1 MYIVAMNQQ
10 LEELRQ
16 TLLKKSSVKQLAYR
30 KTRDNFNLLRE
41 LASQTAHELSQL
53 VSAEDP
59 NVEVKFYEKS
69 EFEFHLKFSGDTLV
83 FMMHTNVFDFESSHF
98 LHQLPYVQQNPL
110 REFCGMI
117 QIYNFLADSLK
128 YNRESDLGY
137 LVGRIFINSEEHLFV
152 EGKRPLS
159 FLYSDFSTC
168 MASKELFSNLI
179 TESMK
184 FCLNFDLQAPPV
196 EAVSLL
202 SVEQKNFMSFSS
214 GIPTA
219 KRLGFRMEK
228 ED

>member
-1 MYIVAMNQQ
+1 MGMNKN
-10 LEELRQ
+10 LEELRA
-16 TLLKKSSVKQLAYR
+16 TLLQKSSVKQLAYR
-30 KTRDNFNLLRE
+30 KTRDSFLSLKKR
-41 LASQTAHELSQL
+41 AADIAHELSKM
-53 VSAEDP
+53 VSSEDP

-83 FMMHTNVFDFESSHF
+83 FMMHTNVFDFESGHF
-98 LHQLPYVQQNPL
+98 IHQLPYVQQNSL
-110 REFCGMI
+110 REYCGMI

-168 MASKELFSNLI
+168 IASEELFSNLI
-179 TESMK
+179 CESMK

-196 EAVSLL
+196 DAVSLL